1 MALEITVRDQ
11 EKRTE
16 DFTTLC
22 KCALLVMNEEK
33 KNGGIRTVTFA
44 GCDALSIGETVVCME
59 REIEKLMKDPDVRR
73 AVEVARWMLT
83 AMKREDE
90 KKESAAQELD
100 DALTFAVKVT
110 RVPRN
115 GGER

>member
-16 DFTTLC
+16 DFTTVC
-22 KCALLVMNEEK
+22 KCALLVMNEGE

-44 GCDALSIGETVVCME
+44 DCDALSIGETVVCME
-59 REIEKLMKDPDVRR
+59 REIKELMKDPDVRS
-73 AVEVARWMLT
+73 AVEVARWMRT
-83 AMKREDE
+83 AVKREDE
-90 KKESAAQELD
+90 KKELAAQEPD
-100 DALTFAVKVT
+100 VAFTVKVA
-110 RVPRN
+110 RVPRK